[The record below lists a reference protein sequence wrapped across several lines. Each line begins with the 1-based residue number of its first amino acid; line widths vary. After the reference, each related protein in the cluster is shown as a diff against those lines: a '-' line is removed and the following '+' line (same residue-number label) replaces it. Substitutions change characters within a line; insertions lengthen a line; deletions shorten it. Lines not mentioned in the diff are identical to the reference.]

1 VQGVTIRGARVL
13 TSNSHVVSVSGDC
26 SGLVLES
33 CRLEQSP
40 LSGQAAIVFWQTAH
54 GTPSAPM
61 QIRNCDITFFDL
73 GIACIGSSG
82 SSVDW
87 LELSGNLLR
96 GLQEENGNALMLENF
111 VSNLTIRNNR
121 LTHVRA
127 GLNVVGRWKSVVIA
141 NNTFFRI
148 VECLAPASEPDS
160 QSIMISANLAVQCK
174 TFATRLTPAEGS
186 VSFDS
191 NKSDSPEADSSSA
204 AIVSGITFR
213 STDFADAEFLR
224 PQFNE
229 QLQIASA
236 PHYAGAVEPQN

>member
-1 VQGVTIRGARVL
+1 
-13 TSNSHVVSVSGDC
+13 
-26 SGLVLES
+26 
-33 CRLEQSP
+33 
-40 LSGQAAIVFWQTAH
+40 
-54 GTPSAPM
+54 M

-82 SSVDW
+82 SSVEW

-127 GLNVVGRWKSVVIA
+127 GLNVVGRWKSIVIA

-148 VECLAPASEPDS
+148 AECVAPATEPNS
-160 QSIMISANLAVQCK
+160 QVQCK